1 MIFKAQKEYWFTP
14 DIEDNLSQPDSK
26 QLKALIRR
34 PDRETRDD
42 LTITEV
48 VRDYSKQDL
57 ADAREIRSRRK
68 SAQEEELRKTSM
80 TFRRR
85 MDTGTILRDHVPML
99 KNCDVEEIDENG
111 KSRVVH
117 IETGAALA
125 ASTAYGIGRL
135 IDLLCA
141 EVLREELPEELKK
154 NSESASS
161 SS

>member
-1 MIFKAQKEYWFTP
+1 
-14 DIEDNLSQPDSK
+14 
-26 QLKALIRR
+26 
-34 PDRETRDD
+34 
-42 LTITEV
+42 
-48 VRDYSKQDL
+48 
-57 ADAREIRSRRK
+57 
-68 SAQEEELRKTSM
+68 
-80 TFRRR
+80 
-85 MDTGTILRDHVPML
+85 ML